1 MSTALNF
8 KRFAFQTP
16 HSRIL
21 YLSSPFPQEQPS
33 RQHLTGGKALD
44 IPDNMAERRSRVHSH
59 GHSRDFVLQVDR
71 LVLRPFFQPTLMSCI
86 NNDLLRVICKLELKV
101 SATEVTDEQL
111 GSYLND
117 FLKGCSTDLGWS
129 LEKHFEEIKYDRS
142 IVNPRSRII
151 DFYELSRGVSW
162 W

>member
-1 MSTALNF
+1 
-8 KRFAFQTP
+8 
-16 HSRIL
+16 
-21 YLSSPFPQEQPS
+21 
-33 RQHLTGGKALD
+33 
-44 IPDNMAERRSRVHSH
+44 
-59 GHSRDFVLQVDR
+59 
-71 LVLRPFFQPTLMSCI
+71 MSCI

-151 DFYELSRGVSW
+151 DFYDAMN
-162 W
+162 